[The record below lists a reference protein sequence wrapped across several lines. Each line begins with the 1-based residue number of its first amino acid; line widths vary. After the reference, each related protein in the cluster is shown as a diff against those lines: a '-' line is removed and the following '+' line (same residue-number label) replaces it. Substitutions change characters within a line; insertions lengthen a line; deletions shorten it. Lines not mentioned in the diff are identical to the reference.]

1 MSKKKEMYAPL
12 TRWQYFTKTLYHDP
26 SKTQE
31 FEYDGV
37 IYLKS
42 QELQDIEER
51 NARVN
56 WVLLLVL
63 CAMFLTAIK
72 WQNIVV
78 IAVGMVVIVAGELFR
93 CGVEVGKDVTIAQ
106 LRQEGFRGFYVAVGL
121 QSGGRLNIP
130 GDDAQG
136 VTAGIDFMRRVNG
149 GQETKLEGR
158 VVVIGGGNIAADVA
172 RTAVRCGAESVDLYC
187 LESYDDMPMGPEDRG
202 ECERDGITIH
212 AGWGQTEIVT
222 ENGHA
227 AGIRFRKCLRVK
239 NDQGRFAPEFDD
251 NDTCQAQCAAVLYCI
266 GQKVDWRQ
274 LLTGTA
280 VTFNPNGI

>member
-1 MSKKKEMYAPL
+1 MGKKKEQYCPL
-12 TRWQYFTKTLYHDP
+12 TRWQYFTKTLYYDP

-93 CGVEVGKDVTIAQ
+93 MSRLPKNIKAHLTD
-106 LRQEGFRGFYVAVGL
+106 
-121 QSGGRLNIP
+121 SG
-130 GDDAQG
+130 
-136 VTAGIDFMRRVNG
+136 RR
-149 GQETKLEGR
+149 KL
-158 VVVIGGGNIAADVA
+158 
-172 RTAVRCGAESVDLYC
+172 
-187 LESYDDMPMGPEDRG
+187 
-202 ECERDGITIH
+202 
-212 AGWGQTEIVT
+212 
-222 ENGHA
+222 
-227 AGIRFRKCLRVK
+227 
-239 NDQGRFAPEFDD
+239 
-251 NDTCQAQCAAVLYCI
+251 
-266 GQKVDWRQ
+266 
-274 LLTGTA
+274 
-280 VTFNPNGI
+280 

>member
-12 TRWQYFTKTLYHDP
+12 TWWQYFTKTLHHDP

-78 IAVGMVVIVAGELFR
+78 IALGMVVIVAGELFR
-93 CGVEVGKDVTIAQ
+93 MSRLPKDIKAHLTD
-106 LRQEGFRGFYVAVGL
+106 
-121 QSGGRLNIP
+121 SG
-130 GDDAQG
+130 
-136 VTAGIDFMRRVNG
+136 RR
-149 GQETKLEGR
+149 KL
-158 VVVIGGGNIAADVA
+158 
-172 RTAVRCGAESVDLYC
+172 
-187 LESYDDMPMGPEDRG
+187 
-202 ECERDGITIH
+202 
-212 AGWGQTEIVT
+212 
-222 ENGHA
+222 
-227 AGIRFRKCLRVK
+227 
-239 NDQGRFAPEFDD
+239 
-251 NDTCQAQCAAVLYCI
+251 
-266 GQKVDWRQ
+266 
-274 LLTGTA
+274 
-280 VTFNPNGI
+280 

>member
-72 WQNIVV
+72 WQNIYFVV
-78 IAVGMVVIVAGELFR
+78 ACMIVIVAGE
-93 CGVEVGKDVTIAQ
+93 
-106 LRQEGFRGFYVAVGL
+106 
-121 QSGGRLNIP
+121 
-130 GDDAQG
+130 
-136 VTAGIDFMRRVNG
+136 
-149 GQETKLEGR
+149 
-158 VVVIGGGNIAADVA
+158 
-172 RTAVRCGAESVDLYC
+172 AVRLLRLPKDIRAHLIDSGRRK
-187 LESYDDMPMGPEDRG
+187 RG
-202 ECERDGITIH
+202 
-212 AGWGQTEIVT
+212 
-222 ENGHA
+222 
-227 AGIRFRKCLRVK
+227 
-239 NDQGRFAPEFDD
+239 
-251 NDTCQAQCAAVLYCI
+251 
-266 GQKVDWRQ
+266 
-274 LLTGTA
+274 
-280 VTFNPNGI
+280 

>member
-1 MSKKKEMYAPL
+1 MSSAPREAMVPL

-93 CGVEVGKDVTIAQ
+93 MSRLPKDIKAHLTD
-106 LRQEGFRGFYVAVGL
+106 
-121 QSGGRLNIP
+121 SG
-130 GDDAQG
+130 
-136 VTAGIDFMRRVNG
+136 RR
-149 GQETKLEGR
+149 KL
-158 VVVIGGGNIAADVA
+158 
-172 RTAVRCGAESVDLYC
+172 
-187 LESYDDMPMGPEDRG
+187 
-202 ECERDGITIH
+202 
-212 AGWGQTEIVT
+212 
-222 ENGHA
+222 
-227 AGIRFRKCLRVK
+227 
-239 NDQGRFAPEFDD
+239 
-251 NDTCQAQCAAVLYCI
+251 
-266 GQKVDWRQ
+266 
-274 LLTGTA
+274 
-280 VTFNPNGI
+280 

>member
-72 WQNIVV
+72 WQNID
-78 IAVGMVVIVAGELFR
+78 GHRRGHGGDRGGELFR
-93 CGVEVGKDVTIAQ
+93 M
-106 LRQEGFRGFYVAVGL
+106 
-121 QSGGRLNIP
+121 
-130 GDDAQG
+130 
-136 VTAGIDFMRRVNG
+136 TACPRISRP
-149 GQETKLEGR
+149 T
-158 VVVIGGGNIAADVA
+158 
-172 RTAVRCGAESVDLYC
+172 
-187 LESYDDMPMGPEDRG
+187 
-202 ECERDGITIH
+202 
-212 AGWGQTEIVT
+212 
-222 ENGHA
+222 
-227 AGIRFRKCLRVK
+227 
-239 NDQGRFAPEFDD
+239 
-251 NDTCQAQCAAVLYCI
+251 
-266 GQKVDWRQ
+266 
-274 LLTGTA
+274 
-280 VTFNPNGI
+280 

>member
-26 SKTQE
+26 SRTNE

-78 IAVGMVVIVAGELFR
+78 IAHLT
-93 CGVEVGKDVTIAQ
+93 D
-106 LRQEGFRGFYVAVGL
+106 
-121 QSGGRLNIP
+121 SG
-130 GDDAQG
+130 
-136 VTAGIDFMRRVNG
+136 RR
-149 GQETKLEGR
+149 KL
-158 VVVIGGGNIAADVA
+158 
-172 RTAVRCGAESVDLYC
+172 
-187 LESYDDMPMGPEDRG
+187 
-202 ECERDGITIH
+202 
-212 AGWGQTEIVT
+212 
-222 ENGHA
+222 
-227 AGIRFRKCLRVK
+227 
-239 NDQGRFAPEFDD
+239 
-251 NDTCQAQCAAVLYCI
+251 
-266 GQKVDWRQ
+266 
-274 LLTGTA
+274 
-280 VTFNPNGI
+280 

>member
-1 MSKKKEMYAPL
+1 MGSKRESMVPL

-93 CGVEVGKDVTIAQ
+93 MSRLPKDIKAHLTD
-106 LRQEGFRGFYVAVGL
+106 
-121 QSGGRLNIP
+121 SG
-130 GDDAQG
+130 
-136 VTAGIDFMRRVNG
+136 RR
-149 GQETKLEGR
+149 KL
-158 VVVIGGGNIAADVA
+158 
-172 RTAVRCGAESVDLYC
+172 
-187 LESYDDMPMGPEDRG
+187 
-202 ECERDGITIH
+202 
-212 AGWGQTEIVT
+212 
-222 ENGHA
+222 
-227 AGIRFRKCLRVK
+227 
-239 NDQGRFAPEFDD
+239 
-251 NDTCQAQCAAVLYCI
+251 
-266 GQKVDWRQ
+266 
-274 LLTGTA
+274 
-280 VTFNPNGI
+280 

>member
-1 MSKKKEMYAPL
+1 MSSAPREATIPL

-78 IAVGMVVIVAGELFR
+78 IAVGMVVIVAGELYR
-93 CGVEVGKDVTIAQ
+93 MSRLPKDIKAHLTD
-106 LRQEGFRGFYVAVGL
+106 
-121 QSGGRLNIP
+121 SG
-130 GDDAQG
+130 
-136 VTAGIDFMRRVNG
+136 RR
-149 GQETKLEGR
+149 KR
-158 VVVIGGGNIAADVA
+158 
-172 RTAVRCGAESVDLYC
+172 
-187 LESYDDMPMGPEDRG
+187 
-202 ECERDGITIH
+202 
-212 AGWGQTEIVT
+212 
-222 ENGHA
+222 
-227 AGIRFRKCLRVK
+227 
-239 NDQGRFAPEFDD
+239 
-251 NDTCQAQCAAVLYCI
+251 
-266 GQKVDWRQ
+266 
-274 LLTGTA
+274 
-280 VTFNPNGI
+280 

>member
-1 MSKKKEMYAPL
+1 MSSAPREATIPL

-78 IAVGMVVIVAGELFR
+78 IALGMVVIVAGELFR
-93 CGVEVGKDVTIAQ
+93 MSRLPKDIKAHLTD
-106 LRQEGFRGFYVAVGL
+106 
-121 QSGGRLNIP
+121 SG
-130 GDDAQG
+130 
-136 VTAGIDFMRRVNG
+136 RR
-149 GQETKLEGR
+149 KL
-158 VVVIGGGNIAADVA
+158 
-172 RTAVRCGAESVDLYC
+172 
-187 LESYDDMPMGPEDRG
+187 
-202 ECERDGITIH
+202 
-212 AGWGQTEIVT
+212 
-222 ENGHA
+222 
-227 AGIRFRKCLRVK
+227 
-239 NDQGRFAPEFDD
+239 
-251 NDTCQAQCAAVLYCI
+251 
-266 GQKVDWRQ
+266 
-274 LLTGTA
+274 
-280 VTFNPNGI
+280 

>member
-1 MSKKKEMYAPL
+1 MSSAPREATVPL

-78 IAVGMVVIVAGELFR
+78 IALGMVVIVAGELFR
-93 CGVEVGKDVTIAQ
+93 MSRLPKDIKAHLTD
-106 LRQEGFRGFYVAVGL
+106 
-121 QSGGRLNIP
+121 SG
-130 GDDAQG
+130 
-136 VTAGIDFMRRVNG
+136 RR
-149 GQETKLEGR
+149 KL
-158 VVVIGGGNIAADVA
+158 
-172 RTAVRCGAESVDLYC
+172 
-187 LESYDDMPMGPEDRG
+187 
-202 ECERDGITIH
+202 
-212 AGWGQTEIVT
+212 
-222 ENGHA
+222 
-227 AGIRFRKCLRVK
+227 
-239 NDQGRFAPEFDD
+239 
-251 NDTCQAQCAAVLYCI
+251 
-266 GQKVDWRQ
+266 
-274 LLTGTA
+274 
-280 VTFNPNGI
+280 

>member
-1 MSKKKEMYAPL
+1 MSSAPREAMVPL

-78 IAVGMVVIVAGELFR
+78 IAVGMVVIVAGELYR
-93 CGVEVGKDVTIAQ
+93 MSRLPKDIKAHLTD
-106 LRQEGFRGFYVAVGL
+106 
-121 QSGGRLNIP
+121 SG
-130 GDDAQG
+130 
-136 VTAGIDFMRRVNG
+136 RR
-149 GQETKLEGR
+149 KR
-158 VVVIGGGNIAADVA
+158 
-172 RTAVRCGAESVDLYC
+172 
-187 LESYDDMPMGPEDRG
+187 
-202 ECERDGITIH
+202 
-212 AGWGQTEIVT
+212 
-222 ENGHA
+222 
-227 AGIRFRKCLRVK
+227 
-239 NDQGRFAPEFDD
+239 
-251 NDTCQAQCAAVLYCI
+251 
-266 GQKVDWRQ
+266 
-274 LLTGTA
+274 
-280 VTFNPNGI
+280 

>member
-1 MSKKKEMYAPL
+1 MREYVLMTDSCYDLPDQMAKDLQLEVLPL

-93 CGVEVGKDVTIAQ
+93 MSRLPKDIKAHLTD
-106 LRQEGFRGFYVAVGL
+106 
-121 QSGGRLNIP
+121 SG
-130 GDDAQG
+130 
-136 VTAGIDFMRRVNG
+136 RR
-149 GQETKLEGR
+149 KL
-158 VVVIGGGNIAADVA
+158 
-172 RTAVRCGAESVDLYC
+172 
-187 LESYDDMPMGPEDRG
+187 
-202 ECERDGITIH
+202 
-212 AGWGQTEIVT
+212 
-222 ENGHA
+222 
-227 AGIRFRKCLRVK
+227 
-239 NDQGRFAPEFDD
+239 
-251 NDTCQAQCAAVLYCI
+251 
-266 GQKVDWRQ
+266 
-274 LLTGTA
+274 
-280 VTFNPNGI
+280 

>member
-1 MSKKKEMYAPL
+1 MSSAPREATVPL

-93 CGVEVGKDVTIAQ
+93 MSRLPKDIKAHLTD
-106 LRQEGFRGFYVAVGL
+106 
-121 QSGGRLNIP
+121 SG
-130 GDDAQG
+130 
-136 VTAGIDFMRRVNG
+136 RR
-149 GQETKLEGR
+149 KL
-158 VVVIGGGNIAADVA
+158 
-172 RTAVRCGAESVDLYC
+172 
-187 LESYDDMPMGPEDRG
+187 
-202 ECERDGITIH
+202 
-212 AGWGQTEIVT
+212 
-222 ENGHA
+222 
-227 AGIRFRKCLRVK
+227 
-239 NDQGRFAPEFDD
+239 
-251 NDTCQAQCAAVLYCI
+251 
-266 GQKVDWRQ
+266 
-274 LLTGTA
+274 
-280 VTFNPNGI
+280 

>member
-1 MSKKKEMYAPL
+1 MGKKKEQYCPL

-93 CGVEVGKDVTIAQ
+93 MSRLPKDILSHLTDT
-106 LRQEGFRGFYVAVGL
+106 
-121 QSGGRLNIP
+121 GRREL
-130 GDDAQG
+130 
-136 VTAGIDFMRRVNG
+136 
-149 GQETKLEGR
+149 
-158 VVVIGGGNIAADVA
+158 
-172 RTAVRCGAESVDLYC
+172 
-187 LESYDDMPMGPEDRG
+187 
-202 ECERDGITIH
+202 
-212 AGWGQTEIVT
+212 
-222 ENGHA
+222 
-227 AGIRFRKCLRVK
+227 
-239 NDQGRFAPEFDD
+239 
-251 NDTCQAQCAAVLYCI
+251 
-266 GQKVDWRQ
+266 
-274 LLTGTA
+274 
-280 VTFNPNGI
+280 

>member
-1 MSKKKEMYAPL
+1 MGRKRERVTPL

-78 IAVGMVVIVAGELFR
+78 IAVGMVVIVAGELYR
-93 CGVEVGKDVTIAQ
+93 MSRLPKDIKAHLTD
-106 LRQEGFRGFYVAVGL
+106 
-121 QSGGRLNIP
+121 SG
-130 GDDAQG
+130 
-136 VTAGIDFMRRVNG
+136 RR
-149 GQETKLEGR
+149 KL
-158 VVVIGGGNIAADVA
+158 
-172 RTAVRCGAESVDLYC
+172 
-187 LESYDDMPMGPEDRG
+187 
-202 ECERDGITIH
+202 
-212 AGWGQTEIVT
+212 
-222 ENGHA
+222 
-227 AGIRFRKCLRVK
+227 
-239 NDQGRFAPEFDD
+239 
-251 NDTCQAQCAAVLYCI
+251 
-266 GQKVDWRQ
+266 
-274 LLTGTA
+274 
-280 VTFNPNGI
+280 